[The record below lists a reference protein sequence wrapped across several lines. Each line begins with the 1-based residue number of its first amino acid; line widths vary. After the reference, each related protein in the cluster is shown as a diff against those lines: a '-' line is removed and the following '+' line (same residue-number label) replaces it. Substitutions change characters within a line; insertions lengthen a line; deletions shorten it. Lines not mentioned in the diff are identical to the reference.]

1 MAEANRI
8 AAALQ
13 YIDEQKPADPFASL
27 KSDPIGALRSAWER
41 KVDPIINNAKR
52 TFATGG
58 VLGDILRAYGEA
70 GAPANRAVLKGMGM
84 PYKEPAVANTQPTL
98 APDNSYG
105 NMGDTTAQTFGTI
118 IGDPLN
124 FVQPGAARI
133 ANALKFAKPD
143 ALKMLNEM
151 SQGARS
157 PMDVWHGTPHRFPPT
172 AKNPLGEFDPT
183 KIGTGE
189 GAQAYGVGAAYLAEA
204 KDLAKHYRDVLAIDP
219 RDSVNSVRA
228 ALSPSGNKDY
238 WGAGA
243 NSPKLD
249 DIYFEMK
256 RHPNLQPYLNDSA
269 FKKDIQKIINGTNSD
284 GTVTDEAINILR
296 RLDKTMPKP
305 SGQLYKVDLADEQ
318 IPKMLDWDK
327 PLKEQKPIL
336 DLLAAKLEGTK
347 VGNALGVYKG
357 NIPLLS
363 LSGGNMA
370 GATPASAIG
379 RDFLRHLGDIAR
391 KYDGNE
397 LNQIFRANGG
407 KQDAAVS
414 QFLQQ
419 NGITGIKYLDAGS
432 RGAGEGTRN
441 FIPFDPEHAKIIGRE

>member
-1 MAEANRI
+1 MAEADRI

-84 PYKEPAVANTQPTL
+84 PYKDPAVVNTPPTL

-105 NMGDTTAQTFGTI
+105 NMGDATAQTFGTI

-172 AKNPLGEFDPT
+172 AKNPLGEFDAS

-189 GAQAYGVGAAYLAEA
+189 GAQAYGHGLYFAEA
-204 KDLAKHYRDVLAIDP
+204 PGVAKGYQIQNAYKAFDIGEEAAKRGIPLNASGRGEFSRQAAANKSDPVKAAKGLQNANAAARSIPSEDLQKMFA
-219 RDSVNSVRA
+219 
-228 ALSPSGNKDY
+228 DY
-238 WGAGA
+238 AERGGG
-243 NSPKLD
+243 S
-249 DIYFEMK
+249 
-256 RHPNLQPYLNDSA
+256 
-269 FKKDIQKIINGTNSD
+269 
-284 GTVTDEAINILR
+284 
-296 RLDKTMPKP
+296 
-305 SGQLYKVDLADEQ
+305 LYKVDLPDEQ
-318 IPKMLDWDK
+318 IAKMLDWDK
-327 PLKEQKPIL
+327 PLSKQHPDVQKVISSDPRIARL
-336 DLLAAKLEGTK
+336 IASGKID
-347 VGNALGVYKG
+347 NMYQ
-357 NIPLLS
+357 
-363 LSGGNMA
+363 SGGEFYRAINSKYA
-370 GATPASAIG
+370 NDAPALISLDAAENAAQANASQY
-379 RDFLRHLGDIAR
+379 LKSLGIPGIR
-391 KYDGNE
+391 YLDGGS
-397 LNQIFRANGG
+397 RAGG
-407 KQDAAVS
+407 K
-414 QFLQQ
+414 
-419 NGITGIKYLDAGS
+419 
-432 RGAGEGTRN
+432 GTSN
-441 FIPFDPEHAKIIGRE
+441 FVVFDPKHMNIIGRE

>member
-1 MAEANRI
+1 MAEADRI

-84 PYKEPAVANTQPTL
+84 PYKEPAVANTPPTL

-157 PMDVWHGTPHRFPPT
+157 PMDLWHGSPHRFPPT
-172 AKNPLGEFDPT
+172 AKNPLGEFDPM

-189 GAQAYGVGAAYLAEA
+189 GAQASANVALNVMGGGMSASRAVPAGSLGMNAIKKGSQEIMPTEHKSAMSIEPPHNVRDTEKLSSLTKSMKDNGWQGRPILTYDVGRGNEALTGSHRIKAANQAGIEVPIYKIQNAG
-204 KDLAKHYRDVLAIDP
+204 DYIDKNGK
-219 RDSVNSVRA
+219 SIQ
-228 ALSPSGNKDY
+228 
-238 WGAGA
+238 
-243 NSPKLD
+243 
-249 DIYFEMK
+249 DIGYME
-256 RHPNLQPYLNDSA
+256 
-269 FKKDIQKIINGTNSD
+269 
-284 GTVTDEAINILR
+284 
-296 RLDKTMPKP
+296 
-305 SGQLYKVDLADEQ
+305 
-318 IPKMLDWDK
+318 
-327 PLKEQKPIL
+327 LKEQIKWL
-336 DLLAAKLEGTK
+336 EKFGDKDAAKL
-347 VGNALGVYKG
+347 L
-357 NIPLLS
+357 
-363 LSGGNMA
+363 
-370 GATPASAIG
+370 
-379 RDFLRHLGDIAR
+379 
-391 KYDGNE
+391 
-397 LNQIFRANGG
+397 
-407 KQDAAVS
+407 KQ
-414 QFLQQ
+414 
-419 NGITGIKYLDAGS
+419 
-432 RGAGEGTRN
+432 E
-441 FIPFDPEHAKIIGRE
+441 PEF

>member
-1 MAEANRI
+1 MAEADRI
-8 AAALQ
+8 AAALR

-84 PYKEPAVANTQPTL
+84 PYKEPAVVNTPPTL

-105 NMGDTTAQTFGTI
+105 NMGDTTAQAVGGM

-157 PMDVWHGTPHRFPPT
+157 PMDVWHGSPHRFPPT

-189 GAQAYGVGAAYLAEA
+189 GAQAYGHGHYLAEA
-204 KDLAKHYRDVLAIDP
+204 KGVGKGYQDALQTTDTLLNGKKVFPIDPNFSAASSISANGYDTALAMARRGATEQFLTPEGRAHSAALAKQIE
-219 RDSVNSVRA
+219 
-228 ALSPSGNKDY
+228 ALKGAKIKNAPSG
-238 WGAGA
+238 
-243 NSPKLD
+243 S
-249 DIYFEMK
+249 
-256 RHPNLQPYLNDSA
+256 
-269 FKKDIQKIINGTNSD
+269 
-284 GTVTDEAINILR
+284 
-296 RLDKTMPKP
+296 
-305 SGQLYKVDLADEQ
+305 LYKVDLPDAQ
-318 IPKMLDWDK
+318 IAKMLDWDK
-327 PLKEQKPIL
+327 PLSGQSWFRPVADVVKE
-336 DLLAAKLEGTK
+336 
-347 VGNALGVYKG
+347 YKG
-357 NIPLLS
+357 AGKDVDAYARLISKANS
-363 LSGGNMA
+363 RGGEVT
-370 GATPASAIG
+370 GAQLYEG
-379 RDFLRHLGDIAR
+379 ML
-391 KYDGNE
+391 
-397 LNQIFRANGG
+397 
-407 KQDAAVS
+407 S
-414 QFLQQ
+414 QFGGSQAKVSEFMREA
-419 NGITGIKYLDAGS
+419 GIPGIRYLDQGS
-432 RGAGEGTRN
+432 RGAGQGTSNFVVFPGGEGRLN
-441 FIPFDPEHAKIIGRE
+441 ILGRE

>member
-1 MAEANRI
+1 MAEADRI

-84 PYKEPAVANTQPTL
+84 PYKDPAVVNTPPTL

-105 NMGDTTAQTFGTI
+105 NMGDATAQTFGTI

-124 FVQPGAARI
+124 FVQPGAARM

-172 AKNPLGEFDPT
+172 AKNPLGEFDAT

-189 GAQAYGVGAAYLAEA
+189 GAQAYGHGLYFAEAPATARTYSAERAYVGAAMQGKPSTINFDDPAWLAQKTIDELGDISKATSHLKMVQRTAA
-204 KDLAKHYRDVLAIDP
+204 KQQSPETKTQVQAAID
-219 RDSVNSVRA
+219 
-228 ALSPSGNKDY
+228 LLESGNISTK
-238 WGAGA
+238 G
-243 NSPKLD
+243 S
-249 DIYFEMK
+249 
-256 RHPNLQPYLNDSA
+256 
-269 FKKDIQKIINGTNSD
+269 
-284 GTVTDEAINILR
+284 
-296 RLDKTMPKP
+296 
-305 SGQLYKVDLADEQ
+305 LYKVDLPDEQ
-318 IPKMLDWDK
+318 IAKMLDWDK
-327 PLKEQKPIL
+327 PLSQQSAEVKAALQAALKADRNAFGGLSGHVKFNSSEVTGADLYKTMRTAKGEQKSIPGVGYDFGDVGASNIL
-336 DLLAAKLEGTK
+336 RDLG
-347 VGNALGVYKG
+347 
-357 NIPLLS
+357 IPGIRYLD
-363 LSGGNMA
+363 GG
-370 GATPASAIG
+370 S
-379 RDFLRHLGDIAR
+379 
-391 KYDGNE
+391 
-397 LNQIFRANGG
+397 RAGG
-407 KQDAAVS
+407 K
-414 QFLQQ
+414 
-419 NGITGIKYLDAGS
+419 
-432 RGAGEGTRN
+432 GTSN
-441 FIPFDPEHAKIIGRE
+441 FVVFDPKHMNIIVRE

>member
-1 MAEANRI
+1 MAEANRL
-8 AAALQ
+8 AAALR

-84 PYKEPAVANTQPTL
+84 PYKEPAVVNTPPTL

-105 NMGDTTAQTFGTI
+105 NMGDTTAQAVGGM

-157 PMDVWHGTPHRFPPT
+157 PMDVWHGSPHRFPPT

-189 GAQAYGVGAAYLAEA
+189 GAQAYGHGLYFAEA
-204 KDLAKHYRDVLAIDP
+204 PATARIYSADRAYVGSAMQGKPSTINFDDPAWLAQKTIDELGDISKATSHLKMVQRTAAKQQSPETKTQVQAAID
-219 RDSVNSVRA
+219 
-228 ALSPSGNKDY
+228 LLESGNIATK
-238 WGAGA
+238 G
-243 NSPKLD
+243 S
-249 DIYFEMK
+249 
-256 RHPNLQPYLNDSA
+256 
-269 FKKDIQKIINGTNSD
+269 
-284 GTVTDEAINILR
+284 
-296 RLDKTMPKP
+296 
-305 SGQLYKVDLADEQ
+305 LYKVDLPDAQ
-318 IPKMLDWDK
+318 ITKMLDWDK
-327 PLKEQKPIL
+327 PLSGQSWFRPVADVVKE
-336 DLLAAKLEGTK
+336 
-347 VGNALGVYKG
+347 YKG
-357 NIPLLS
+357 AGKDVDAYARLISKANS
-363 LSGGNMA
+363 RGGEVT
-370 GATPASAIG
+370 GAQLYEG
-379 RDFLRHLGDIAR
+379 ML
-391 KYDGNE
+391 
-397 LNQIFRANGG
+397 
-407 KQDAAVS
+407 S
-414 QFLQQ
+414 QFGGSQAKVSEFMREA
-419 NGITGIKYLDAGS
+419 GIPGIRYLDQGS
-432 RGAGEGTRN
+432 RGAGQGTSNFVVFPGGEGRLN
-441 FIPFDPEHAKIIGRE
+441 ILGRE

>member
-1 MAEANRI
+1 MAEADRI

-84 PYKEPAVANTQPTL
+84 PYKDPAVVNTPPTL

-105 NMGDTTAQTFGTI
+105 NMGDATAQTFGTI

-157 PMDVWHGTPHRFPPT
+157 PMDVWHGSPHRFPPT
-172 AKNPLGEFDPT
+172 AKNPLGEFDPM
-183 KIGTGE
+183 KIGTGQ
-189 GAQAYGVGAAYLAEA
+189 GAQTYGHGLYVAENPKVA
-204 KDLAKHYRDVLAIDP
+204 GGTEYRDPQGMFNRLAGGMNNREEFAHDMISQGRKP
-219 RDSVNSVRA
+219 AEVFQ
-228 ALSPSGNKDY
+228 
-238 WGAGA
+238 
-243 NSPKLD
+243 
-249 DIYFEMK
+249 IMK
-256 RHPNLQPYLNDSA
+256 QKYGQFFNDRMLWA
-269 FKKDIQKIINGTNSD
+269 D
-284 GTVTDEAINILR
+284 
-296 RLDKTMPKP
+296 LDKV
-305 SGQLYKVDLADEQ
+305 SSARGNLYKVDLADEQ

-327 PLKEQKPIL
+327 PFNKQHPEVQQALVNIANSEDEGSKMLKLMQN
-336 DLLAAKLEGTK
+336 
-347 VGNALGVYKG
+347 GN
-357 NIPLLS
+357 P
-363 LSGGNMA
+363 SGK
-370 GATPASAIG
+370 
-379 RDFLRHLGDIAR
+379 D
-391 KYDGNE
+391 
-397 LNQIFRANGG
+397 IFRSLLTEPQLIDSPSGWIGVDN
-407 KQDAAVS
+407 KKEIS
-414 QFLQQ
+414 KLLQSE
-419 NGITGIKYLDAGS
+419 GIPGIRYLDQGS
-432 RGAGEGTRN
+432 RAGGAGTSN
-441 FIPFDPEHAKIIGRE
+441 FVVFDPKHMNIIGRE

>member
-1 MAEANRI
+1 MAEADRI

-84 PYKEPAVANTQPTL
+84 PYKDPAVVNTPPTL

-105 NMGDTTAQTFGTI
+105 NMGDETAQTFGTI

-124 FVQPGAARI
+124 FVQPSAARI

-172 AKNPLGEFDPT
+172 AKNPLGEFDPM
-183 KIGTGE
+183 KIGTGQ
-189 GAQAYGVGAAYLAEA
+189 GAQTYGHGLYVAENPKVA
-204 KDLAKHYRDVLAIDP
+204 GGTEYRDPQGMFNRLAGGMNNREEFAHDMISQGRKP
-219 RDSVNSVRA
+219 AEVFQ
-228 ALSPSGNKDY
+228 
-238 WGAGA
+238 
-243 NSPKLD
+243 
-249 DIYFEMK
+249 IMK
-256 RHPNLQPYLNDSA
+256 QKYGQFFNDRMLWA
-269 FKKDIQKIINGTNSD
+269 D
-284 GTVTDEAINILR
+284 
-296 RLDKTMPKP
+296 LDKV
-305 SGQLYKVDLADEQ
+305 SSARGNLYKVDLADEQ

-327 PLKEQKPIL
+327 PLSQQSNEVKSIADK
-336 DLLAAKLEGTK
+336 
-347 VGNALGVYKG
+347 LGVKARVNVSENPNLGGFQMVY
-357 NIPLLS
+357 S
-363 LSGGNMA
+363 SGSDIVDAAIAKFGSKEA
-370 GATPASAIG
+370 ASE
-379 RDFLRHLGDIAR
+379 FLR
-391 KYDGNE
+391 KE
-397 LNQIFRANGG
+397 
-407 KQDAAVS
+407 
-414 QFLQQ
+414 
-419 NGITGIKYLDAGS
+419 GIPGIRYLDQGS
-432 RGAGEGTRN
+432 RAGGAGTSN
-441 FIPFDPEHAKIIGRE
+441 FVVFDPKHMNIIGRE